1 MTNHACFVV
10 CEQDVTKALH
20 YYYVTTIG
28 KSVDAMHP
36 QVYNIYVSGI
46 IHGIIRPIYLLDNRS
61 KLFRNDY
68 LSVSICR
75 KLVKR
80 MKNEKINAFLAS
92 FQNKQSPSEA
102 KGAVNLLI
110 FQLIY
115 LALLLATMI
124 LVICVNHGERLRLY
138 LLLVSGIMLI
148 VSLGLLNNLK
158 ANYRVATWLTAI
170 CMVLGP
176 WASILLDPAVMAGDF
191 MPLIYIAM
199 SIQLSSILLR
209 ERTTMI
215 VAVIQLCGVIAVI
228 VLSPPFRAVNWPS
241 LVAFI
246 VFTAVIGILYGFSNR
261 RQLRE
266 IESQRNK
273 LLQDE
278 AKLRELS
285 VRDPLTGLFNRRYME
300 ETFDREI
307 SRAMRKQKPLAVI
320 MTDID
325 GFKAINDLAGH
336 VLGDKALSYV
346 SSYFMGSIRASDVAC
361 RFGGD
366 EFCLILP
373 DCSLEEGIRRANMLR
388 NGVESLSFDAA
399 EPFGIHGVTMSFG
412 VAALPENGVTREA
425 LLSAADNALY
435 SAKREGRNR
444 VKSWQIR
451 D

>member
-1 MTNHACFVV
+1 
-10 CEQDVTKALH
+10 
-20 YYYVTTIG
+20 
-28 KSVDAMHP
+28 MHP

-46 IHGIIRPIYLLDNRS
+46 IQGIIRPIYLLDKHL

-92 FQNKQSPSEA
+92 FQNKHSPSEA
-102 KGAVNLLI
+102 KSAVNLLI

-115 LALLLATMI
+115 LVLLLLPMI

-148 VSLGLLNNLK
+148 ISLGLFYNLK

-176 WASILLDPAVMAGDF
+176 WASILLDPAVLAGDF
-191 MPLIYIAM
+191 VPLIYIAM

-209 ERTTMI
+209 ERTTII

-228 VLSPPFRAVNWPS
+228 VLSPAFRVANWPS

-246 VFTAVIGILYGFSNR
+246 VFTAAIGILYGFSNR

-273 LLQDE
+273 LLLDE

-307 SRAMRKQKPLAVI
+307 YRAMRKQKPLAVI

-325 GFKAINDLAGH
+325 GFKSINDIAGH
-336 VLGDKALSYV
+336 VLGDKALTYV
-346 SSYFMGSIRASDVAC
+346 STYFMNNVRASDVAC

-373 DCSLEEGIRRANMLR
+373 DCTIEEGIRRANMLR
-388 NGVESLSFDAA
+388 NGIENLSFETA
-399 EPFGIHGVTMSFG
+399 EQFGIHGVTMSFG

-425 LLSAADNALY
+425 LLSAADSALY

-444 VKSWQIR
+444 VKGWQIR
-451 D
+451 A

>member
-1 MTNHACFVV
+1 
-10 CEQDVTKALH
+10 
-20 YYYVTTIG
+20 
-28 KSVDAMHP
+28 
-36 QVYNIYVSGI
+36 
-46 IHGIIRPIYLLDNRS
+46 
-61 KLFRNDY
+61 
-68 LSVSICR
+68 
-75 KLVKR
+75 
-80 MKNEKINAFLAS
+80 MKNEKINAFLTS
-92 FQNKQSPSEA
+92 FQNKHSPNEA

-115 LALLLATMI
+115 LVLLLATMI
-124 LVICVNHGERLRLY
+124 LVICVNRGERLRLY
-138 LLLVSGIMLI
+138 LLLVGGIMLI
-148 VSLGLLNNLK
+148 VALGLIYNLK
-158 ANYRVATWLTAI
+158 ANYRVSTWLTAI

-176 WASILLDPAVMAGDF
+176 WASIMLDPAVLSGDF
-191 MPLIYIAM
+191 VPLIYIGL

-209 ERTTMI
+209 ERITI
-215 VAVIQLCGVIAVI
+215 IISILQVCGVIAVV
-228 VLSPPFRAVNWPS
+228 VLSPAFRAINWPS

-261 RQLRE
+261 KQLKE

-307 SRAMRKQKPLAVI
+307 YRAMRKQKPLAVI

-325 GFKAINDLAGH
+325 GFKGINDIAGH
-336 VLGDKALSYV
+336 VLGDKALSIV
-346 SSYFMGSIRASDVAC
+346 SAYFMCSIRASDVAC

-373 DCSLEEGIRRANMLR
+373 DCTLAEGIRRANMLR
-388 NGVESLSFDAA
+388 NGVENLTFDAA
-399 EPFGIHGVTMSFG
+399 GLYGINGITMSFG

-425 LLSAADNALY
+425 LLSAADSALY

-444 VKSWQIR
+444 VKGWQIR
-451 D
+451 V

>member
-1 MTNHACFVV
+1 
-10 CEQDVTKALH
+10 
-20 YYYVTTIG
+20 
-28 KSVDAMHP
+28 
-36 QVYNIYVSGI
+36 
-46 IHGIIRPIYLLDNRS
+46 
-61 KLFRNDY
+61 
-68 LSVSICR
+68 
-75 KLVKR
+75 

-92 FQNKQSPSEA
+92 FQNKHSPNEA
-102 KGAVNLLI
+102 KSAANLLI

-115 LALLLATMI
+115 LALLLGTMI
-124 LVICVNHGERLRLY
+124 FVICVNRGERLWLY
-138 LLLVSGIMLI
+138 LLLVGAIMLI
-148 VSLGLLNNLK
+148 VALGLIYNLK
-158 ANYRVATWLTAI
+158 ANHRASTWLTAV

-176 WASILLDPAVMAGDF
+176 WASILLDPAVLAGDF
-191 MPLIYIAM
+191 VPLIYIGL
-199 SIQLSSILLR
+199 SIQLSSILLW
-209 ERTTMI
+209 ERITI
-215 VAVIQLCGVIAVI
+215 IISILQFCGVIAV
-228 VLSPPFRAVNWPS
+228 VCLSPAFRVINWPS

-307 SRAMRKQKPLAVI
+307 NRAIRKQQPLAVI

-325 GFKAINDLAGH
+325 GFKSINDLAGH
-336 VLGDKALSYV
+336 VLGDRALIQV
-346 SSYFMGSIRASDVAC
+346 SAYFMSSVRASDVAC

-373 DCSLEEGIRRANMLR
+373 DCALEEGIRRANMLR
-388 NGVESLSFDAA
+388 QGIEQLLFDEA
-399 EPFGIHGVTMSFG
+399 EQTGISGVTMSFG
-412 VAALPENGVTREA
+412 VAALPEHGVTREA
-425 LLSAADNALY
+425 LLSAADSALY

-444 VKSWQIR
+444 VHGWHIR
-451 D
+451 R